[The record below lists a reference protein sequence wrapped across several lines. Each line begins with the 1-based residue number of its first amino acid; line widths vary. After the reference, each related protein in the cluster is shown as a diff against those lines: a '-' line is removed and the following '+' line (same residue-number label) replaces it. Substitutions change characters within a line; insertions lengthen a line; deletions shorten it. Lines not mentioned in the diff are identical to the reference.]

1 MQTHAETV
9 EHRIKI
15 LNNKYNH
22 KRNINEKALAKPKTP
37 AQKTFS
43 ILFDIVCVILVLFM
57 GMFCFSILNSK
68 SQKTPASVFGY
79 YALKIASPS
88 MEASGFKVG
97 DCVMVHA
104 VDTNT
109 LSVGN
114 IIAFYAYNSA
124 VDVPIELP
132 PNQASRPVY
141 TNSITQFFGIQPKE
155 ITRVANSGAR
165 LTFHQIVGIYED
177 INHHRFFKTKGTSNS
192 SDDVWYISQNHV
204 LGVYVDSKTAANFSG
219 ILNSAGSSWLILLSL
234 LIPVGLLAFII
245 LKECFKDVQV
255 AKLELDCIEEKRKI
269 TDPICVKNNIGLNM
283 DKKSKY
289 KILATASEEEKM
301 QYVNLLWPADK
312 IPHCVRKYYLKR
324 GAMLL
329 GPLQQLRN
337 INRECEKMYKE
348 GVDIKKIGVY
358 YEKERAKID
367 AELKSR
373 YKRIM
378 KLK

>member
-1 MQTHAETV
+1 MQEEVQTQ
-9 EHRIKI
+9 HRIKV
-15 LNNKYNH
+15 LNKKYTH
-22 KRNINEKALAKPKTP
+22 ERKINEKAMSKTKTP
-37 AQKTFS
+37 TQKAFS
-43 ILFDIVCVILVLFM
+43 IIFDIVCVILVLFM

-109 LSVGN
+109 LSIGN

-124 VDVPIELP
+124 VDTPIELP
-132 PNQASRPVY
+132 PQENKPVY
-141 TNSITQFFGIQPKE
+141 TNSIMQFFGIQPKE
-155 ITRVANSGAR
+155 IKRVASSGAR
-165 LTFHQIVGIYED
+165 LTFHEIVGIYED
-177 INHHRFFKTKGTSNS
+177 INHHKFFRTKGTSNS
-192 SDDVWYISQNHV
+192 SEDVWYISQNHV
-204 LGVYVDSKTAANFSG
+204 LGIYVNSKAASNFSG
-219 ILNSAGSSWLILLSL
+219 ILNSAGSSWLILVSL
-234 LIPVGLLAFII
+234 LIPVLLLAFII
-245 LKECFKDVQV
+245 LKECFKDVQI

-269 TDPICVKNNIGLNM
+269 TDPICVKNKVGFNM
-283 DKKSKY
+283 DRKSKY

-301 QYVNLLWPADK
+301 QYVKLLWPEDK

-329 GPLQQLRN
+329 GPLQKLRN
-337 INRECEKMYKE
+337 INRKCEQMYKD
-348 GVDIKKIGVY
+348 GTDLKKIGAY

-367 AELKSR
+367 EELKSR

>member
-1 MQTHAETV
+1 MQAHAETI
-9 EHRIKI
+9 EHRIKV
-15 LNNKYNH
+15 LNSKYNH
-22 KRNINEKALAKPKTP
+22 KRRINEKAMAKNKTP
-37 AQKTFS
+37 AQKAFS
-43 ILFDIVCVILVLFM
+43 VIFDIICIVLVLFM

-79 YALKIASPS
+79 YALKIVSPS
-88 MEASGFKVG
+88 MEASGFMVG

-109 LSVGN
+109 LSTGN

-132 PNQASRPVY
+132 PQATKPVY

-155 ITRVANSGAR
+155 IKRVANSGAR
-165 LTFHQIVGIYED
+165 LTFHQIVGVYED
-177 INHHRFFKTKGTSNS
+177 LNHTKYFRTRGTSNS

-204 LGVYVDSKTAANFSG
+204 LGIYVDSENAAKLSG
-219 ILNSAGSSWLILLSL
+219 ILNSAGSSWLILISL
-234 LIPVGLLAFII
+234 LIPISLLAFII
-245 LKECFKDVQV
+245 LKECFKDVQI

-269 TDPICVKNNIGLNM
+269 TDPICVKNKIGLNM

-301 QYVNLLWPADK
+301 QYVNLLWPEDK
-312 IPHCVRKYYLKR
+312 IPHCIRKYYLKR

-348 GVDIKKIGVY
+348 GMDLKKIGAY